1 MNKEWG
7 EVQTEGGKGV
17 HSEGGDQEAPC
28 HMIQPI
34 GTSMTQ
40 QTEAANGRPVNRR
53 IISNQGILDKG
64 ALGYIRKR
72 LLSRF
77 HFFSHLYPSLYLLYK
92 FYRIDLRLYP
102 LIPHYLEC
110 VRSQDFAEPSPQQTS

>member
-1 MNKEWG
+1 M
-7 EVQTEGGKGV
+7 

-40 QTEAANGRPVNRR
+40 QTEAANGRPVTRR
-53 IISNQGILDKG
+53 TISNQGILDKG

-77 HFFSHLYPSLYLLYK
+77 CFFPICTLLCISPINSTESIQG
-92 FYRIDLRLYP
+92 F
-102 LIPHYLEC
+102 IP
-110 VRSQDFAEPSPQQTS
+110 